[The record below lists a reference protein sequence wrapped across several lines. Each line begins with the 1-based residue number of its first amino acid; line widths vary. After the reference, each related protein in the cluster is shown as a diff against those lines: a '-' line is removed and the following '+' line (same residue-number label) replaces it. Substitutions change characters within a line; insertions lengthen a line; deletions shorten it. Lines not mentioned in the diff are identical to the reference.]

1 VKPSNLQQ
9 STASVE
15 RLVAV
20 IVLVVVVVVV
30 VVVVI
35 TAIKRKI
42 RIIIGLPRL

>member
-30 VVVVI
+30 VVVI

>member
-20 IVLVVVVVVV
+20 IVLVVVVVV
-30 VVVVI
+30 I

>member
-20 IVLVVVVVVV
+20 RVLVV